1 MLNSIPNLRRNVYY
15 SVPEIYTPTSPEILD
30 EVYIY
35 GAQYNVYYIL
45 KTDSYVIEKDL
56 YVTIRQLQ
64 LILYKENL
72 HLRCED
78 DIVKMLP
85 MEGAK

>member
-1 MLNSIPNLRRNVYY
+1 MLNSIPNLRRNVYC
-15 SVPEIYTPTSPEILD
+15 SVPENYTPTSPEILD

-35 GAQYNVYYIL
+35 GAQYDVYYIL
-45 KTDSYVIEKDL
+45 KTYLYVIEKDL
-56 YVTIRQLQ
+56 YVRIRRLQ

-72 HLRCED
+72 HLRRED
-78 DIVKMLP
+78 DIVKMMQ